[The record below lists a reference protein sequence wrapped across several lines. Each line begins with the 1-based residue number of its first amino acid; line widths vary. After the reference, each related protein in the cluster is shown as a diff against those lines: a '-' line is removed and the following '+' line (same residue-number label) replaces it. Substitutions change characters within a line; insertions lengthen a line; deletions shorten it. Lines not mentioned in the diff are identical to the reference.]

1 MPNRLAVLVKGG
13 CESKKG
19 TDLFCETQ
27 RGRFVGFA
35 RVVNKSVPFSLV
47 RNVDG
52 AKTEVW
58 LKWLGK

>member
-1 MPNRLAVLVKGG
+1 MRKGG
-13 CESKKG
+13 QIYLC
-19 TDLFCETQ
+19 TQ
-27 RGRFVGFA
+27 FL
-35 RVVNKSVPFSLV
+35 NKSVPFSLV